1 MTQEEWDAPITHTK
15 FTVTYEAKIN
25 KEPADTNQF
34 VNVATAKGSN
44 TDEVKDDE
52 IVYLKTPVIKV
63 EKESDKDSY
72 QKGETAKYH
81 LTVTQTREDRTAVKD
96 GKLTNAVV
104 EDKDLPDGV
113 DIDYDSIKVDGNTVP
128 EQDTMTSDA
137 FLSGNVL
144 RTV

>member
-1 MTQEEWDAPITHTK
+1 MIKFTGRIKKGLTQEEWDAPITHTK

-52 IVYLKTPVIKV
+52 IVYLKTPVIKT

-81 LTVTQTREDRTAVKD
+81 LNCNT
-96 GKLTNAVV
+96 
-104 EDKDLPDGV
+104 DKRGQNC
-113 DIDYDSIKVDGNTVP
+113 SKC
-128 EQDTMTSDA
+128 SDQGC
-137 FLSGNVL
+137 FK
-144 RTV
+144 R